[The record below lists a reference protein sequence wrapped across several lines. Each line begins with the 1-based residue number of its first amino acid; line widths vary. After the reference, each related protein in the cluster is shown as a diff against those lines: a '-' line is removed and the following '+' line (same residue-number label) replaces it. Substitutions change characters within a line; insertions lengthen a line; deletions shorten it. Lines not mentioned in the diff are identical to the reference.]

1 MGGVAYTTYK
11 VLNSVKV
18 SSYMGGAA
26 NQHVISFSDDET
38 QLFLPTSLQDLQ
50 IINFQNLKSIAS
62 MGLQSLI
69 SLETLVLEN
78 CPKLESVVPNEG
90 LPPTLAG
97 LQIKDC
103 PILKQRCIKDK
114 GKDWLKIAQIPKVVI
129 DEIIQQ

>member
-1 MGGVAYTTYK
+1 
-11 VLNSVKV
+11 
-18 SSYMGGAA
+18 
-26 NQHVISFSDDET
+26 
-38 QLFLPTSLQDLQ
+38 
-50 IINFQNLKSIAS
+50 

-97 LQIKDC
+97 LQINDC